1 MLTRIIEFI
10 KNALASMVGYKTVTD
25 AVMETSAIS
34 SKMNDAIG
42 LWEKV
47 YKNQAPWINHEQG
60 VVSQGLAK
68 EVCQSVAIDMLTEM
82 ESKIESPGAEK
93 AGESNEDVPEVDEE
107 EPTDRAGWL
116 NKFYK
121 GNLLKKLPEQLEKGL
136 ALGGMI
142 IKPYV
147 SNDKVYFDFCRQGS
161 FVPLSFDDDGNIIDI
176 AFVDQI
182 TSGDKVY
189 TRIERQTFADSA
201 VVIENK
207 AYVSKNVVNG
217 VNHDLGKE
225 IELASIEK
233 WKHITPQ
240 VTIAGVDKPLFG
252 YYRVASAN
260 NIDLDSPLGMSIF
273 SPAAGVIELA
283 DMQLSRL
290 DWEYEGG
297 QLAIDVDQ
305 TALYPDD
312 DPRFMGVQPVSNS
325 RMGRLKERIF
335 RKLDLGEE
343 STYNEFAPTLR
354 DTNYINGLNYYR
366 RLIEGLCNIAR
377 GTLSDVEADA
387 RTAEEIRT
395 TKKKT
400 YNTISRNQEALG
412 DALKD
417 AVKAADALCDV
428 YEIAGQGEYVLSI
441 NWGDSILTDTST
453 ELKDKMELAGED
465 ILSKAEVRSWYTGED
480 LETAQKKIDEI
491 AAGKENALLSDIFA
505 QQKEDQGIGNNE
517 QQ

>member
-1 MLTRIIEFI
+1 MLKKLI
-10 KNALASMVGYKTVTD
+10 KMIKEAIASMVGYKNVTD
-25 AVMETSAIS
+25 TISETNAIS
-34 SKMNDAIG
+34 DRMKNAID
-42 LWEKV
+42 LWENM
-47 YKNQAPWINHEQG
+47 YKDQAPWINHEQG

-68 EVCQSVAIDMLTEM
+68 EVCQSVAIDMLTEA
-82 ESKIESPGAEK
+82 ESKVELPGAKSTVESHADAPESEEK
-93 AGESNEDVPEVDEE
+93 DPS
-107 EPTDRAGWL
+107 DRAGWL

-121 GNLLKKLPEQLEKGL
+121 DNLLKKLQEQLEKGL

-147 SNDKVYFDFCRQGS
+147 SNDNVYFDFCRQGS
-161 FVPLSFDDDGNIIDI
+161 FVPMSFDYDGNIVDV
-176 AFVDQI
+176 AFVEQF
-182 TSGDKVY
+182 TSGNNVY
-189 TRIERQTFADSA
+189 TRIERQTFANNA
-201 VVIENK
+201 VSIENK

-217 VNHDLGKE
+217 INDLGKE
-225 IELASIEK
+225 IDLASVEK
-233 WKHITPQ
+233 WKHIMPTT
-240 VTIAGVDKPLFG
+240 TIEGVDKPLFG

-260 NIDLDSPLGMSIF
+260 NIDLVSPLGMSIF

-297 QLAIDVDQ
+297 QMAIDVDQ
-305 TALYPDD
+305 TALYPQGEPKFADI
-312 DPRFMGVQPVSNS
+312 QSVSNS
-325 RMGRLKERIF
+325 RMGRLRERIY
-335 RKLDLGEE
+335 RKLDFGDET
-343 STYNEFAPTLR
+343 TYKEFAPTLR
-354 DTNYINGLNYYR
+354 DANYINGLNYYR

-412 DALKD
+412 NALKD
-417 AVKAADALCDV
+417 AVKAADALCDA

-441 NWGDSILTDTST
+441 SWGDSILTDTST

-480 LETAQKKIDEI
+480 LETAKGKIEEI

-505 QQKEDQGIGNNE
+505 QQKEDQGSGDNE
-517 QQ
+517 Q

>member
-10 KNALASMVGYKTVTD
+10 KKAIASMVGCNTVTD
-25 AVMETSAIS
+25 AVLETSAIS
-34 SKMNDAIG
+34 SKMNDAIE
-42 LWEKV
+42 LWEKM

-68 EVCQSVAIDMLTEM
+68 EVCQSVAIDMLTEA
-82 ESKIESPGAEK
+82 ESKVELPGLKKTGGDSAEAPESE
-93 AGESNEDVPEVDEE
+93 EE

-121 GNLLKKLPEQLEKGL
+121 DNLLKKLQEQLEKGL

-176 AFVDQI
+176 AFVDQL

-189 TRIERQTFADSA
+189 TRVERQTFANGS

-207 AYVSKNVVNG
+207 AYVSKSVVNS

-225 IELASIEK
+225 IDLGGVEK
-233 WKHITPQ
+233 WKHITSPA
-240 VTIAGVDKPLFG
+240 TIAGVDKPLFG

-260 NIDLDSPLGMSIF
+260 NIDLDSPLGVSIF
-273 SPAAGVIELA
+273 SPAAEVIELA

-305 TALYPDD
+305 TALYPDG

-335 RKLDLGEE
+335 RKLDLGDEA
-343 STYNEFAPTLR
+343 TYKEFAPTLR
-354 DTNYINGLNYYR
+354 DANYINGLNYYR
-366 RLIEGLCNIAR
+366 RLIEGLCNLAR

-400 YNTISRNQEALG
+400 YNTISRNQKALE
-412 DALKD
+412 DALQD
-417 AVKAADALCDV
+417 AVKAADALCDA
-428 YEIAGQGEYVLSI
+428 YKIAGKGEYVLSI

-453 ELKDKMELAGED
+453 ELKDKMELVGEG

-480 LETAQKKIDEI
+480 LETAQEKIEET
-491 AAGKENALLSDIFA
+491 AAGKENALLSDIFT
-505 QQKEDQGIGNNE
+505 QQKEDQRSGDNE
-517 QQ
+517 Q